1 MGSGGAERVGLKIG
15 WKGWAMRHGD
25 GGAGD
30 LVSGNT
36 FQATKV
42 KAIRKRWGG
51 RETERDKRG
60 DSEIFNI
67 VACILEHGTM

>member
-15 WKGWAMRHGD
+15 WNGWAMRHEE

-42 KAIRKRWGG
+42 KVIRKRWKG
-51 RETERDKRG
+51 ETERDKRG

-67 VACILEHGTM
+67 VACIL